1 MTKKLQNSQPEERQH
16 VPLDDNDG
24 YFYTYDLGC
33 SSALISTGFELVSLE
48 KSNPR
53 KVQFIFRREVG
64 IEKVVDEY
72 WADRLEV
79 KARAFFDNI
88 KMLKNRIYSE

>member
-1 MTKKLQNSQPEERQH
+1 MTKKLQKSQPEEYQYI
-16 VPLDDNDG
+16 PLDDQTN
-24 YFYTYDLGC
+24 YFYTFDLGC
-33 SSALISTGFELVSLE
+33 SAALISAGFELVSLDKE
-48 KSNPR
+48 NPR

-64 IEKVVDEY
+64 IEKVVDDY

-79 KARAFFDNI
+79 KARAFFDNV